1 MVKKLTL
8 TDMIMLYAFKHMRQ
22 IIQSK
27 GTKKQKEIAL
37 NAIFWKANKMIDV
50 NEGRE

>member
-1 MVKKLTL
+1 
-8 TDMIMLYAFKHMRQ
+8 MRQ